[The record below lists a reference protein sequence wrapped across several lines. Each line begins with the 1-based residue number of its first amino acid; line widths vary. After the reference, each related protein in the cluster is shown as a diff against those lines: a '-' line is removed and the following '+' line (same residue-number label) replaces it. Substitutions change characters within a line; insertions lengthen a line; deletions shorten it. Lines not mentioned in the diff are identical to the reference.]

1 MLPNMTQAILSAPE
15 TIHPALWRASQLARG
30 QRRGIDTGFAALSA
44 QLPEQGWPAGV
55 LIELLLAQDGIG
67 ELRLL
72 RHALRNTDKP
82 RIALLQTPQQAN
94 AAGWQT
100 LGIPATALLDLH
112 AGKAVDALWAAEQV
126 LRADSCGS
134 LLFWQAQIRDDALR
148 RLHLAAQSGNT
159 LFFLLRPL
167 SCARQASPAPLRLA
181 LRPAADGIDISFIK
195 RRGPQQ
201 EHPLHIAL
209 QPSPNLFHH
218 APVDRPA
225 PAIAAAGSV
234 PTELV
239 G

>member
-167 SCARQASPAPLRLA
+167 SCARQAHM
-181 LRPAADGIDISFIK
+181 
-195 RRGPQQ
+195 Q
-201 EHPLHIAL
+201 
-209 QPSPNLFHH
+209 
-218 APVDRPA
+218 
-225 PAIAAAGSV
+225 
-234 PTELV
+234 
-239 G
+239 